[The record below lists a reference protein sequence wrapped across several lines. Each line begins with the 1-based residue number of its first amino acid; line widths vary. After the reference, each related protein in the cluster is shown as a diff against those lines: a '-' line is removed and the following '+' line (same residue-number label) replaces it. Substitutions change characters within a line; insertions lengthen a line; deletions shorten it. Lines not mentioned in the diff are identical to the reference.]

1 MGAED
6 YISDE
11 GDTKEANEYNIIR
24 IVLKTLINST
34 KTIDVIN
41 LMEEYQLKY
50 QLGEQ
55 FVQQT
60 KNLISNIER
69 EPFTYINKVMH
80 DKIFC
85 YYNKDPRDIIILD
98 TFYNIEKMCQKINIE
113 TLQQYLFF
121 EYPINGTK
129 FSFPMQFT
137 LEKRINNNKTI
148 KKLLILKGLSVNLM
162 SNSTTGYHFVT
173 YIRKKFD
180 KQFLLIDDHR
190 IIETNIKDVHQKRP
204 RIALYFVIDID

>member
-1 MGAED
+1 
-6 YISDE
+6 
-11 GDTKEANEYNIIR
+11 
-24 IVLKTLINST
+24 
-34 KTIDVIN
+34 
-41 LMEEYQLKY
+41 
-50 QLGEQ
+50 
-55 FVQQT
+55 
-60 KNLISNIER
+60 
-69 EPFTYINKVMH
+69 MH

-173 YIRKKFD
+173 YIRKNFD